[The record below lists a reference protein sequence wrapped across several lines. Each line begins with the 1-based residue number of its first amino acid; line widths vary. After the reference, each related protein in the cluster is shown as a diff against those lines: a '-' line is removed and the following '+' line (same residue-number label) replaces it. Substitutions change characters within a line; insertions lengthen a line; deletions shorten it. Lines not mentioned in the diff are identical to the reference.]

1 MVKDSFERQ
10 SQRSGGTRNRVRA
23 DASPRPVAEQRDRR
37 AEPRQNVSSDG
48 GPVAYD
54 VPEVIR
60 RRGVT
65 RPTIYRFLM
74 SGELRSFRMGS
85 RRLVSAE
92 ALADFIRS
100 RESVEAG

>member
-1 MVKDSFERQ
+1 MAKNSLERQ
-10 SQRSGGTRNRVRA
+10 DTRGGRSGNPLRA
-23 DASPRPVAEQRDRR
+23 NAPARPVQPEHRVNARPNDT
-37 AEPRQNVSSDG
+37 SDG

-60 RRGVT
+60 RLGVT

-74 SGELRSFRMGS
+74 SGELRSFRLGS

-92 ALADFIRS
+92 ALSDFIRS
-100 RESVEAG
+100 RESIESR